1 MKRGKE
7 IWKFREDDGL
17 KRLEGSF
24 LRHELSYYLIKFSYD
39 IFNKRKTYSSI

>member
-24 LRHELSYYLIKFSYD
+24 LCLNYRI
-39 IFNKRKTYSSI
+39 I

>member
-17 KRLEGSF
+17 KRLEGKAF
-24 LRHELSYYLIKFSYD
+24 FATNYRI
-39 IFNKRKTYSSI
+39 I